1 MRTLADVT
9 RWIGIACAMVAG
21 LAMGVAMMW
30 SGMRADAA
38 NHPTEL
44 ASYAIVSRYEGEAK
58 RFDFVRDG
66 QVAYTLSG
74 SLDTLC
80 DEPALTLLDIDRDG
94 DTDLLF
100 RSCNHFGYLTH
111 RGGTFEFIDLD
122 RADPSHPDAPGLHTL
137 WAWQVRH
144 GGWPLLL
151 GGAVFIFAVLA
162 AGMSR
167 VIASAD

>member
-9 RWIGIACAMVAG
+9 RWFGIACAMVVG
-21 LAMGVAMMW
+21 LAVGVAMMW

-44 ASYAIVSRYEGEAK
+44 ASYSIVSRYEGEAK
-58 RFDFVRDG
+58 RYDFVRDG
-66 QVAYTLSG
+66 EVAYSLFG

-80 DEPALTLLDIDRDG
+80 DEPTLTLLDVDRDG
-94 DTDLLF
+94 ETDLLF
-100 RSCNHFGYLTH
+100 RSCNRFGYLTH
-111 RGGTFEFIDLD
+111 HGGSFDFVELNRKT
-122 RADPSHPDAPGLHTL
+122 SDAPGLHTL

-162 AGMSR
+162 AGMGR